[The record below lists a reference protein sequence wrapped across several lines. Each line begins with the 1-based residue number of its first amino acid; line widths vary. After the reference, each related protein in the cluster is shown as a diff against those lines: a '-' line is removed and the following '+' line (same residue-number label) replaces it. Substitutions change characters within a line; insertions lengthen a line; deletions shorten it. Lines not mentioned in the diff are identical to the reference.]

1 MTSFT
6 FLVIGIIYWS
16 GTKVTKILL
25 FPIEMQKNSYFFAV
39 NSMSKSVYAAVPAL
53 ASLKTGIFK
62 DGTPS

>member
-1 MTSFT
+1 
-6 FLVIGIIYWS
+6 
-16 GTKVTKILL
+16 
-25 FPIEMQKNSYFFAV
+25 MQKNSYFFAV